1 MMDQDVL
8 TQIQMLAERDY
19 VRQKHELVLE
29 VPQPSWA
36 MFVGAMPL
44 AVTTAVMGP
53 VGGIVVGL
61 GLGAMIGNYVKV
73 RTVSL
78 FDAMKDILTES
89 EKNTLVYFVQNEMD
103 RVSLDHVEPFVI
115 VLALWRLQQNFRQD
129 VERRLV

>member
-1 MMDQDVL
+1 MDQDVL